1 MASFNLAEVLKNTG
15 AQLGTGK
22 ERIEYIDITRIK
34 PDPANF
40 YEITGIDE
48 LCANIE
54 LIGLQQPLRVRA
66 DEANAGDYIIVSG
79 HRRWTALSKLA
90 NEGHDEYLSAPCIV
104 EQPASSAELQELRL
118 IYANS
123 DIRRLTNAEMA
134 KQAARVEELL
144 YKLKEQGVDFPG
156 RMRDHVAEACK
167 ISKSKLQRLRQI
179 QKGLAPDIAAAYFD
193 TGVLSSGAALE
204 LSKLEV
210 NRQRYII
217 DKSVDKPGIAYLYD
231 WAVRDRAAVL
241 ERFAAQDCPA
251 AKGEPCCN
259 CENIYDKIFDS
270 GYKSYSP
277 CSYPGTCCH
286 DCPDLASC
294 SNSCSRMAA
303 KKAALKAFSKEQ
315 KAQEKAA
322 QAAAAEPKI
331 ELIRNLWSR
340 MAEALERNGLTYSD
354 VLEKV
359 HKPAALPDS
368 EARELLNNSLTAKIG
383 EQTALPFSWG
393 VGTSEV
399 RTLCDFADALN
410 CSVDHLLC
418 RDTPQPEAQP
428 AVWRTGMP
436 PEDGA
441 YLVKFDNGN
450 YDIDY
455 VESGEWVYF
464 EGSLCPDIVK
474 WREIPTDEEAAQCT
488 S

>member
-22 ERIEYIDITRIK
+22 ERIEYIDLTRIK
-34 PDPANF
+34 PDPDNF
-40 YEITGIDE
+40 YEISGIDE

-66 DEANAGDYIIVSG
+66 DDANAGDYIIVSG

-90 NEGHDEYLSAPCIV
+90 NEGHAEYLSAPCIV

-123 DIRRLTNAEMA
+123 DIRKMTNAEMA

-179 QKGLAPDIAAAYFD
+179 QKGLALDIAAAYFD
-193 TGVLSSGAALE
+193 TGLLSSGAALE

-231 WAVRDRAAVL
+231 GAVRDRAAVL
-241 ERFAAQDCPA
+241 ERFAVQECPS

-259 CENIYDKIFDS
+259 CENIYDKIFGS
-270 GYKSYSP
+270 GYNTYSP

-294 SNSCSRMAA
+294 SKSCSRMSE
-303 KKAALKAFSKEQ
+303 KKAALKASAKEQ

-322 QAAAAEPKI
+322 QAAAAAPKI

-393 VGTSEV
+393 IDTRDV

-410 CSVDHLLC
+410 CSVDYLLC
-418 RDTPQPEAQP
+418 HDTPQPKAQP
-428 AVWRTGMP
+428 AVWRAGMP

-441 YLVKFDNGN
+441 YLVKLD
-450 YDIDY
+450 D
-455 VESGEWVYF
+455 
-464 EGSLCPDIVK
+464 GS
-474 WREIPTDEEAAQCT
+474 
-488 S
+488 